1 MSRIAVVGTINHDR
15 IVAPDG
21 RTHEDLG
28 GILYNVLTLAPFL
41 GEGDAAVPI
50 ARVGI
55 EKRAEV
61 EGLFSGYSCVDG
73 SHLIWWPGG
82 TNETVLRYI
91 TPDEREETL
100 IERIVPL
107 REEEAA
113 PAAECDLVV
122 ANLIWGKE
130 LTPELLR
137 VMGARGAPIVLDIQS
152 LVLTFEKGPG
162 RGYRNIPAWREW
174 AAPVQVLKGNE
185 EEVRWFAG
193 EKGRFARDLRDVL
206 LALLDAGPNVAI
218 ATHGT
223 SGASIAWREDGER
236 LFAEIPAVPIP
247 AVERADSTGCGD
259 AFTSGYVLGMLRGER
274 PLEAALLGSSLAALV
289 LKTRG
294 LRALRGLPDPFALR
308 GEAYAD
314 LLERV
319 VQSRKGESRRGE
331 P

>member
-1 MSRIAVVGTINHDR
+1 VSRIAVVGTINHDR

-41 GEGDAAVPI
+41 REGDAALPI
-50 ARVGI
+50 ARAGI
-55 EKRAEV
+55 EKREEV
-61 EGLFSGYSCVDG
+61 ESLFSDYSCIDG

-82 TNETVLRYI
+82 TNETVLRYV

-107 REEEAA
+107 REEEVR

-137 VMGARGAPIVLDIQS
+137 AMGSRGTPIVLDIQS

-174 AAPVQVLKGNE
+174 AAPIRVLKGNE
-185 EEVRWFAG
+185 EEIRWFAG
-193 EKGRFARDLRDVL
+193 ERGRFEGELRDVL
-206 LALLDAGPNVAI
+206 RTLLDAGPNVAI
-218 ATHGT
+218 ATRGT
-223 SGASIAWREDGER
+223 SGASIAWRENGGR
-236 LFAEIPAVPIP
+236 LFAEIPAVPIR
-247 AVERADSTGCGD
+247 AAERADSTGCGD
-259 AFTSGYVLGMLRGER
+259 AFTSGYVLGWMRGER
-274 PLEAALLGSSLAALV
+274 PLDAALLGSSLAALV

-294 LRALRGLPDPFALR
+294 LRALRGLSDPFVLR
-308 GEAYAD
+308 GEAYGD
-314 LLERV
+314 RLERPDS
-319 VQSRKGESRRGE
+319 SRKGASRRGE